1 MPNLYIVAGCNGAGK
16 TTASFTILP
25 EMLSCREFVN
35 ADSIAAGL
43 SPFNPESVAIEAAR
57 LMLSRIQELLE
68 SRGDFAFETTLATR
82 SYVSLVKE
90 AQAAGYKVT
99 LLFMWLDSPATAV
112 RRVAGR
118 VAKGGHSIPVDVIE
132 RRYFRG
138 IINLVNLYIPI
149 CNRWMIV
156 DNETVT
162 PKPIAEGGLDID
174 NIILNEYIWGVINE
188 QAKRNGI

>member
-1 MPNLYIVAGCNGAGK
+1 
-16 TTASFTILP
+16 
-25 EMLSCREFVN
+25 
-35 ADSIAAGL
+35 
-43 SPFNPESVAIEAAR
+43 
-57 LMLSRIQELLE
+57 LE

-90 AQAAGYKVT
+90 AQATGYKVT

-174 NIILNEYIWGVINE
+174 NIIFNEYIWGVINE
-188 QAKRNGI
+188 QAKRNGIK